1 MYPKKYRQIIRKGYG
16 PSTLSKNIPFSG
28 RAGFNQPYPTK
39 PQTFMK
45 IFVLRTPSP
54 SGPSLLSEPRLDSNQ
69 GPVYDVFASAKGVNE
84 ENIDGSLGESTKID
98 TPPKKYTFCL
108 SISSKSTF
116 SAVSVLAL
124 FFDEEERSGHK
135 FVFRGAKF
143 DAEIES
149 GFGSVGLG
157 RGSALCTTGY
167 EAIPVIFGIE
177 P

>member
-108 SISSKSTF
+108 SISSKSNFLPSSCLPSF
-116 SAVSVLAL
+116 SMKRSVRGTSLFFVEPNSMLRSNLVSV
-124 FFDEEERSGHK
+124 RSGW
-135 FVFRGAKF
+135 
-143 DAEIES
+143 
-149 GFGSVGLG
+149 VGVVRYAPLAT
-157 RGSALCTTGY
+157 RQY
-167 EAIPVIFGIE
+167 Q
-177 P
+177 